1 MPIRVALNHITR
13 YTYDRRVSLDPH
25 VVRLRPAPHSRTSVT
40 AYSLR
45 VTPEKHF
52 LNWQQDP
59 FGNWQARLVFPDS
72 YTQELKVEVDLIADL
87 TEINPFD
94 FFLEEYAEKMPF
106 EYDDALKRELRPY
119 LEKVE
124 TGPRFAQMLGHVRDD
139 IVRSGRRTID
149 VLVDINQL
157 VQRSLR
163 YDIRMD
169 PGVFTPEETLTRGH
183 GSCRDFAWLLVNV
196 LRGLGMAARFVSG
209 YSIQLKA
216 DVKPVEGPAGVSEDC
231 TDLHAWAE
239 VFIPGAGFVGFDA
252 TSGLACGAGH
262 IPLACTAE
270 PGTAA
275 PIAGSYSWNAESE
288 DDKVEEKFLF
298 TMGVDRIED
307 RPRPTKPYSEAQW
320 NALLACGEQ
329 VERAIVEGDM
339 RLTMGG
345 EPTFVA
351 IDDPEGDEWNTA
363 AVGPTK
369 HKYGDTLLR
378 RLQRRFAPKGLLHHG
393 MGKWYPGEPLP
404 RWAYSCYFRKDGE
417 PVWNDPELFAETA
430 VGGTASAVDAE
441 RLMRA
446 LSAALEVSPERAIP
460 GFEDAFYYMWR
471 ERRLPTNVDPFDSK
485 LEQPEE
491 RLRLRRIFQQGLKS
505 VVGYALPLHATWQ
518 DGQLRWV
525 SGPWFLRDERM
536 YLIPGDSPMGF
547 RLPLDSLPWSAPGDT
562 IPAWQRDPWAPRAA
576 LPPRSQ
582 LTRATR
588 PDPEEGWD
596 PHAAATAAP
605 GKSAEG
611 VIRTALCIEPR
622 EGILHVFMPP
632 LPDLEEYLA
641 LTAAVEQCVGELGLK
656 VQLEGYHP
664 PPDHRIARLQVTP
677 DPGVIEVNIHPSAGW
692 SELVDV
698 TTALY
703 EEAKECRLA
712 SDKFMVDG
720 RHTGT
725 GGGNHI
731 TLGGASPQDSPFL
744 RRPDLLRSLLGYWI
758 NHPSLSYLFSGLFVG
773 PTSQAPRIDEAR
785 HDSLYE
791 LDIAFGALDP
801 NPSEVPPWLVDRV
814 FRHLLVDVTGNTH
827 RTELCIDKM
836 FSPDSASGRQGL
848 LELRAFE
855 MPPHSRMSCA
865 AQLLVRGL
873 CAAFWKQP
881 YDRRVMRWNT
891 SLVDRF
897 MLPHFVSQDFRDV
910 IADLR
915 QAGFP
920 FDPAFFQPQHEFRF
934 PIIGRV
940 AADGLELELRQA
952 IEPWH
957 VLGEQPAGG
966 GNVRY
971 VDSSVERVQVLVS
984 NMQSPRHQI
993 TCNGRRVPLQPTG
1006 TAGEYVAGVR
1016 YRAWKAP
1023 EALHPTIGAHSPL
1036 VFDIFDEW
1044 AERSLGGC
1052 TYHVAHPGGRA
1063 HENFPRNSLEA
1074 ESRRIA
1080 RFFPFGHS
1088 QGTRPAPRLDRSE
1101 ELPLTL
1107 DLRRPAP
1114 ISV

>member
-1 MPIRVALNHITR
+1 MPIRVALNHVTQ
-13 YTYDRRVSLDPH
+13 YTYDRRVALDPH
-25 VVRLRPAPHSRTSVT
+25 VVRLRPAPHSRTDIT

-72 YTQELKVEVDLIADL
+72 STHELKVEVDLIADL

-94 FFLEEYAEKMPF
+94 FFVEEYASKIPF
-106 EYDDALKRELRPY
+106 VYEPALKRELRPY

-124 TGPRFAQMLGHVRDD
+124 TGPRFEQLMGHVRDD
-139 IVRSGRRTID
+139 IVRSGRPSID

-157 VQRSLR
+157 IQRSLR

-169 PGVFTPEETLTRGH
+169 PGVFTPEETLERGH

-196 LRGLGMAARFVSG
+196 LRDLGLAARFVSG

-216 DVKPVEGPAGVSEDC
+216 DVKPVEGPAGVSEDS

-239 VFIPGAGFVGFDA
+239 VYLPGAGFVGFDA

-275 PIAGSYSWNAESE
+275 PIAGAYSWAQEHDADELDENF
-288 DDKVEEKFLF
+288 VF
-298 TMGVDRIED
+298 TMNVTRIED

-320 NALLACGEQ
+320 SALLACGEE
-329 VERAIVEGDM
+329 VERALVQGDV

-345 EPTFVA
+345 EPTFVS
-351 IDDPEGDEWNTA
+351 IDDPEADEWNTA

-369 HKYGDTLLR
+369 HKYGDRLLR
-378 RLQRRFAPKGLLHHG
+378 RLQARFAPGGMLHHG

-404 RWAYSCYFRKDGE
+404 RWAYSCYFRRDGQ
-417 PVWNDPELFAETA
+417 PVWRDPKLFAVEGEA
-430 VGGTASAVDAE
+430 AHGASDAQ
-441 RLMRA
+441 RLVHA
-446 LSAALEVSPERAIP
+446 LARRLEVSQDAVIP
-460 GFEDAFYYMWR
+460 GYEDTFYYLWR
-471 ERRLPTNVDPFDSK
+471 ERRLPTNVDVFDSK

-491 RLRLRRIFQQGLKS
+491 RTRLRRIFQQGLKS
-505 VVGYALPLHATWQ
+505 VVGYALPLHASWQ

-547 RLPLDSLPWSAPGDT
+547 RLPLDSLPWSAPDDLV
-562 IPAWQRDPWAPRAA
+562 PVWQLDPMAPRAA

-582 LTRATR
+582 LTRASQFG
-588 PDPEEGWD
+588 PEPVWD
-596 PHAAATAAP
+596 PHAAASAP
-605 GKSAEG
+605 AGSSAKG

-622 EGILHVFMPP
+622 EGVLHVFMPP
-632 LPDLEEYLA
+632 LPRLEEYLA
-641 LTAAVEQCVGELGLK
+641 LAAALEDCVGELGLQVK
-656 VQLEGYHP
+656 LEGYHP
-664 PPDHRIARLQVTP
+664 PPDHRLDRLQVTP
-677 DPGVIEVNIHPSAGW
+677 DPGVIEVNIHPAAGW
-692 SELVDV
+692 SELVD
-698 TTALY
+698 TTAALY
-703 EEAKECRLA
+703 EEAKACRLA
-712 SDKFMVDG
+712 SDKFMIDG

-731 TLGGASPQDSPFL
+731 TLGGRSPVDSPFL

-791 LDIAFGALDP
+791 LDIAFGQVDP
-801 NPSEVPPWLVDRV
+801 GQGEVPPWLVDRL

-827 RTELCIDKM
+827 RTEMCIDKLY
-836 FSPDSASGRQGL
+836 SPDAASGRQGL

-873 CAAFWKQP
+873 CAWFWKQP
-881 YDRRVMRWNT
+881 YQRQVMRWST
-891 SLVDRF
+891 SLIDRF
-897 MLPHFVSQDFRDV
+897 MLPHFVAQDFRDV

-915 QAGFP
+915 GAGFP
-920 FDPAFFQPQHEFRF
+920 FDAAWFEPQQEFRF
-934 PIIGRV
+934 PLIGRV
-940 AADGLELELRQA
+940 ASDGLELELRQA

-957 VLGEQPAGG
+957 VLGEQGAAGG
-966 GNVRY
+966 TVRY
-971 VDSSVERVQVLVS
+971 VDSSVERMQLVVR
-984 NMQSPRHQI
+984 NMQHARHLI
-993 TCNGRRVPLQPTG
+993 SCNGRRLPLHPTG
-1006 TAGEYVAGVR
+1006 TAGEYIAGLR
-1016 YRAWKAP
+1016 YRAWKP
-1023 EALHPTIGAHSPL
+1023 SEALHPTIESHSPL
-1036 VFDIFDEW
+1036 VFDIFDAW
-1044 AERSLGGC
+1044 SERSIGGC
-1052 TYHVAHPGGRA
+1052 TYHVAHPGGRS
-1063 HENFPRNSLEA
+1063 HETFPRNSLEA

-1088 QGTRPAPRLDRSE
+1088 HGTRPPPRVERSE